1 MVNKLPKSGS
11 YVVNFKICILNIHIL
26 PIHVK
31 THNTVYGFHE
41 LFLNSLKQH
50 EHGTDSFG
58 GAYPPLPFKKN
69 KPENI
74 RYKNYSTQTDK
85 LLVNQ
90 LLGYVQMMNM
100 QYFAQFTPRV

>member
-1 MVNKLPKSGS
+1 LDHDDPLSFIKQISNRLHHDHG
-11 YVVNFKICILNIHIL
+11 
-26 PIHVK
+26 
-31 THNTVYGFHE
+31 T
-41 LFLNSLKQH
+41 KQH
-50 EHGTDSFG
+50 EHGTVSFG